1 MRGREREGGS
11 LGVVIVVV
19 ETLTSFDIPKF
30 HNFIVASG
38 ESRLG
43 VGTEHSWANPVAVP
57 NKWTLKFARGEL
69 PDLHRE
75 VRRERER
82 RQGEEVSWPWRACHW
97 IL

>member
-1 MRGREREGGS
+1 MKGDFVHNTERSASKLCRDAREGEREGDS

-43 VGTEHSWANPVAVP
+43 VGTEHS
-57 NKWTLKFARGEL
+57 
-69 PDLHRE
+69 
-75 VRRERER
+75 
-82 RQGEEVSWPWRACHW
+82 
-97 IL
+97 